1 MPARKTTKSYR
12 VRWEIDV
19 DARSTKEAAQKA
31 LEIQRDPCSSALFFD
46 VTDDV
51 GSVHDDLID
60 WVGVDL
66 GIMPVRRR
74 YKF

>member
-19 DARSTKEAAQKA
+19 DARNVTEAAKKA
-31 LEIQRDPCSSALFFD
+31 LEIQRDPNSAALLFD
-46 VTDDV
+46 VTDNV
-51 GSVHDDLID
+51 SGVYSNLVD

-66 GIMPVRRR
+66 
-74 YKF
+74 YK